1 MTDAYITRISSFLP
15 NKPVSIDDMEDYLGL
30 INGQPSK
37 SRKIV
42 LRNNGIKTR
51 HYALDKSGRPTHS
64 NAELAASSIRKLLDD
79 DFMVNDIE
87 LLSCGTSSPDQLLP
101 SHATMVHGKL
111 GGRPIETMAAGG
123 ACNAGMSALKYGYLS
138 VISGDT
144 NNAVCVG
151 SEKLSSWLSAKNFE
165 KEANKIQAL
174 NEKPFIAFEKDFLR
188 WMLSDGAGSVLVENK
203 PAEGRISL
211 KIEWIAIR
219 SYANE
224 VETCM
229 YAGAEKDNRGELIPW
244 RDFDSHERE
253 NRSVFSLKQDI
264 KLLEENILKYGV
276 RSLAEIKDEYNFR
289 IEEIDYF
296 LVHLS
301 SMFFKDKTMDAFS
314 RKGMHIPSE
323 KWFLNLPAVGN
334 IGSAS
339 VYVMLEEL
347 FNSGVLRKGQKI
359 LLMVPES
366 ARFSY
371 ALSWLTVT

>member
-1 MTDAYITRISSFLP
+1 MTANT
-15 NKPVSIDDMEDYLGL
+15 VL
-30 INGQPSK
+30 I
-37 SRKIV
+37 
-42 LRNNGIKTR
+42 
-51 HYALDKSGRPTHS
+51 
-64 NAELAASSIRKLLDD
+64 
-79 DFMVNDIE
+79 
-87 LLSCGTSSPDQLLP
+87 
-101 SHATMVHGKL
+101 
-111 GGRPIETMAAGG
+111 
-123 ACNAGMSALKYGYLS
+123 
-138 VISGDT
+138 
-144 NNAVCVG
+144 
-151 SEKLSSWLSAKNFE
+151 
-165 KEANKIQAL
+165 
-174 NEKPFIAFEKDFLR
+174 
-188 WMLSDGAGSVLVENK
+188 ENK

-224 VETCM
+224 IETCM
-229 YAGAEKDNRGELIPW
+229 YAGAEKDNNAEMIPW

-339 VYVMLEEL
+339 IYVMPEEL